1 MGNSCDCGG
10 VETRVDQ
17 LDRRSCGNIGFEKID
32 PQEEAMSESLESLK
46 QFIGKSETAMDVV
59 TASLALK
66 FAATLG
72 LERAPLDKGE
82 EIPPGW
88 YGGLFPASHRPDKMR
103 PDGQAA
109 GGGIIPPIPL
119 PRRRIGGTRVA
130 FHEPLRVGDEVT
142 RKTEIADIQI
152 DDGPSGAAVT
162 VIERNS
168 LSTGRGLCI
177 VEERDMVMLS
187 EARADVAPKSV
198 PEVPSGAKWR
208 QVVEPNTPLLFR
220 FSAIRFNSHRIHYDR
235 DYVTKVEKLPGL
247 VVQSSL
253 ISQLL
258 IEMCRRE
265 LPGRRMTNFD
275 FQNLR
280 SIYDTGG
287 KFTLA
292 GTPSADGSTASLWA
306 LDGEGKLSMLASTK
320 FAG

>member
-1 MGNSCDCGG
+1 M
-10 VETRVDQ
+10 
-17 LDRRSCGNIGFEKID
+17 
-32 PQEEAMSESLESLK
+32 AESLESFK
-46 QFIGKSETAMDVV
+46 SYIGKSETATDVV
-59 TASLALK
+59 TAAMLIK

-72 LERAPLDKGE
+72 LENPPLEKGSP
-82 EIPPGW
+82 IPPGW

-103 PDGQAA
+103 ADGQAS
-109 GGGIIPPIPL
+109 GGGFMPAIPL

-130 FHEPLRVGDEVT
+130 FQNPLKVGDDVT

-152 DDGPSGAAVT
+152 DDGPSGAMVT
-162 VIERNS
+162 VVERNS
-168 LSTGRGLCI
+168 LSASGKVCV
-177 VEERDMVMLS
+177 VEERDMCMLS
-187 EARADVAPKSV
+187 EARADAAPKSTPAV
-198 PEVPSGAKWR
+198 PGEAKW
-208 QVVEPNTPLLFR
+208 QQIVEPNTPLLFR

-265 LPGRRMTNFD
+265 APARQLKEFS

-280 SIYDTGG
+280 SIYDSSG

-292 GTPSADGSTASLWA
+292 GAPAADGREAALWT
-306 LDGEGKLSMLASTK
+306 LDGEGKLSMLATAK
-320 FAG
+320 FA